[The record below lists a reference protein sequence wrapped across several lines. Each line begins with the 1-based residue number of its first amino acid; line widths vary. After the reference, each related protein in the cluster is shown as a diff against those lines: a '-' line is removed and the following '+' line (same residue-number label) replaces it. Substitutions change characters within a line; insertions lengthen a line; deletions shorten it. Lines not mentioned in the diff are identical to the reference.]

1 MSLSS
6 RLAGVTE
13 KQLVESSTL
22 FLKSRQLN
30 DEDCAAI
37 APHLAKNR
45 SLREL
50 YIGYNAFGDEGART
64 LCEALAQASV
74 DAGQRL
80 TLVGLRRCR
89 LGDGAAEAVAELLRK
104 SPSLV
109 EVGVD
114 ENEIGD
120 SGAAALAAALP
131 EAAALEHLYVG
142 ENAVTAEG
150 RAKLDAAAPARVSVH
165 WSR

>member
-13 KQLVESSTL
+13 KQLAESSTL

-45 SLREL
+45 SLREI
-50 YIGYNAFGDEGART
+50 YIGFNAFGDEGARH
-64 LCEALAQASV
+64 LCEALAQAASDV
-74 DAGQRL
+74 GQQL
-80 TLVGLRRCR
+80 SLLGLRRCR

-120 SGAAALAAALP
+120 AGAAALAAALP
-131 EAAALEHLYVG
+131 EAPALRQLYVAQ
-142 ENAVTAEG
+142 NAITAEG
-150 RAKLDAAAPARVSVH
+150 RAKLDAAAGKASVF